1 MPAGA
6 VPEPGE
12 RRGGPPSATGAPVIA
27 TLSLVTTAALTTPR
41 HRLRAALAAAA
52 LGSTLLGGCAVMS
65 PVQTDYVYQAAD
77 GVNATFGDL
86 DLRGV
91 LVIADA
97 KDGPGSVVGQLVNNG
112 DEDVEVTIGTAGGP
126 GSPVTVERGSSL
138 ALGAE
143 SAVALSSV
151 PAAPGDVV
159 QLQVATQ
166 GTGQN
171 IVTVPV
177 LPALGYYEDSKPS
190 AAPSESASAPSPSA
204 SPSEPTPAASP
215 SASPS
220 ASASASPSASPSS

>member
-1 MPAGA
+1 
-6 VPEPGE
+6 
-12 RRGGPPSATGAPVIA
+12 
-27 TLSLVTTAALTTPR
+27 
-41 HRLRAALAAAA
+41 
-52 LGSTLLGGCAVMS
+52 MS
-65 PVQTDYVYQAAD
+65 PVQTNYVYQAAD

-112 DEDVEVTIGTAGGP
+112 DEAVEVTIGTAGGP
-126 GSPVTVERGSSL
+126 GSPVTVERGASL

-143 SAVALSSV
+143 TSVALSSV

-190 AAPSESASAPSPSA
+190 AAPSA
-204 SPSEPTPAASP
+204 SPGQSEPAASP
-215 SASPS
+215 SPS
-220 ASASASPSASPSS
+220 VTPSS